1 MNSLALGDSISI
13 DDYTGMAR
21 GGAVSQFA
29 RLLGADFQTLARD
42 GRTTAG
48 VLEAWNEITLKPD
61 IVTLTA
67 GGNDFLQGIW
77 QAVNTPA
84 GWGMVSAQPLANLEE
99 IALRLTPFHCP
110 VLLNTIYDPT
120 DGDNT
125 LLSAF
130 GLAESAAEQARTA
143 FNALNNGIRALSA
156 RRGFLLSD
164 LETLFHGHGALSAAP
179 WIVSHIE
186 PGLPG
191 ASAIAQHWHALY
203 TVQTTGTRFFA
214 S

>member
-1 MNSLALGDSISI
+1 MNYIALGDSISI
-13 DDYTGMAR
+13 DDYTGIAR

-61 IVTLTA
+61 VVTLTA
-67 GGNDFLQGIW
+67 GGNDFLQGVW
-77 QAVNTPA
+77 QVVNTSA
-84 GWGMVSAQPLANLEE
+84 GWGAVSAQPLANLEE
-99 IALRLTPFHCP
+99 IALRLKPFACP

-120 DGDNT
+120 DGDNS
-125 LLSAF
+125 LLGAF
-130 GLAESAAEQARTA
+130 DLAADTAEQARTA
-143 FNALNNGIRALSA
+143 FNALNNGIRALAA

-164 LETLFHGHGALSAAP
+164 LETLFHGHGALSADP

-186 PGLPG
+186 PGLAG
-191 ASAIAQHWHALY
+191 ATAIAKEWYRL
-203 TVQTTGTRFFA
+203 FA
-214 S
+214 GQ

>member
-1 MNSLALGDSISI
+1 MNYLALGDSISI
-13 DDYTGMAR
+13 DDYTGIAR

-48 VLEAWNEITLKPD
+48 VLEAWGEITLEPD
-61 IVTLTA
+61 VVTLTA
-67 GGNDFLQGIW
+67 GGNDFLQGAW
-77 QAVNTPA
+77 SAVNTRGDWDA
-84 GWGMVSAQPLANLEE
+84 VSAEPLANLEK
-99 IALRLTPFHCP
+99 IADNLCAFACP

-120 DGDNT
+120 DGDNS

-130 GLAESAAEQARTA
+130 GMAADTAEQARTA
-143 FNALNNGIRALSA
+143 FNALNNGLRALAA

-164 LETLFHGHGALSAAP
+164 LETLFHGHGALSADP

-186 PGLPG
+186 PGLAG
-191 ASAIAQHWHALY
+191 ATAIAQHWHMLY
-203 TVQTTGTRFFA
+203 TSR
-214 S
+214 

>member
-1 MNSLALGDSISI
+1 MNYLALGDSISI
-13 DDYTGMAR
+13 DDYTGVAR

-48 VLEAWNEITLKPD
+48 VLESWGEITLKPD
-61 IVTLTA
+61 VVTLTA
-67 GGNDFLQGIW
+67 GGNDFLQGAW
-77 QAVNTPA
+77 QAVNTQS
-84 GWGMVSAQPLANLEE
+84 GWAAVSAEPLANLEK
-99 IALRLTPFHCP
+99 IADKLSAFACP

-120 DGDNT
+120 DGDNS

-130 GLAESAAEQARTA
+130 GMAANTADQARTT
-143 FNALNNGIRALSA
+143 FNALNNGIRALAA

-164 LETLFHGHGALSAAP
+164 LETLFHGHGVASPDP

-186 PGLPG
+186 PGLAG
-191 ASAIAQHWHALY
+191 ATAISQHWHTLY
-203 TVQTTGTRFFA
+203 TQK
-214 S
+214 

>member
-1 MNSLALGDSISI
+1 MNYLALGDSISI
-13 DDYTGMAR
+13 DDYTGTAR

-48 VLEAWNEITLKPD
+48 VLDAWDEITLKPD

-67 GGNDFLQGIW
+67 GGNDFLQGAW
-77 QAVNTPA
+77 QAGNTQGKWDA
-84 GWGMVSAQPLANLEE
+84 VSAEPLANLEQ
-99 IALRLTPFHCP
+99 IADRLSAFACP

-120 DGDNT
+120 DGDNSV
-125 LLSAF
+125 LGAF
-130 GLAESAAEQARTA
+130 GLAESAADQARTA
-143 FNALNNGIRALSA
+143 FNALNNGIRALAA

-164 LETLFHGHGALSAAP
+164 LETLFHGHGTLSADP

-186 PGLPG
+186 PGLAG
-191 ASAIAQHWHALY
+191 ATAIAHHWHALY
-203 TVQTTGTRFFA
+203 TVHTTGTRFFA